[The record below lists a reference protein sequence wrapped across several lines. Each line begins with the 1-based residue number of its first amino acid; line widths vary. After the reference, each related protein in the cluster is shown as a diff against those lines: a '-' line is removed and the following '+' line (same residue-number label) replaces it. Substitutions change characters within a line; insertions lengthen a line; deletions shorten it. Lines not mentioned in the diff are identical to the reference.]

1 VVVMEHIEDR
11 LIIYIILDEV
21 MYIRRQAADAVD
33 RKPSSLYNITSP
45 VDFYQSPCKRT
56 WAAG

>member
-1 VVVMEHIEDR
+1 MEHIEDR